1 MMDLEIEGRVAVVT
15 GAASGI
21 GRATARRLAREGCH
35 VVAVDRQAIK
45 IDADELGESAIA
57 VEADVADADAVRRVV
72 STTLAA
78 FGRLDIL
85 VCSAGIFETTAPFDL
100 SADEWDRVHSVNL
113 RGAFL
118 CAQAAVPVMSKT
130 SWGRIVLLSSVA
142 AQTGGISAGSAYV
155 ASKAGV
161 MGLTRSLAMHVGPL
175 GITVNCVNP
184 GIIETPM
191 TANVPRVEREKVAAR
206 TPLRRNGT
214 PEDVADMI
222 VVLSSERSSFVTG
235 AHLSINGGLVAD

>member
-1 MMDLEIEGRVAVVT
+1 MDLEIEGRVAVVT

-35 VVAVDRQAIK
+35 VVAVDLEAIT
-45 IDADELGESAIA
+45 IDSDELGESAIA
-57 VEADVADADAVRRVV
+57 VEADISDPDCVRRIF
-72 STTLAA
+72 STTVTA

-85 VCSAGIFETTAPFDL
+85 VCSAGVFETTGPLDL
-100 SADEWDRVHSVNL
+100 SADEWDRIHSVNL

-118 CAQAAVPVMSKT
+118 CAQAAAPVMSRT
-130 SWGRIVLLSSVA
+130 SWGRIVLLSSMA
-142 AQTGGISAGSAYV
+142 AQTGGLAAGAAYV
-155 ASKAGV
+155 SAKAGV
-161 MGLTRSLAMHVGPL
+161 MGLTRSLAIHFGHL

-184 GIIETPM
+184 GTIETPM
-191 TANVPRVEREKVAAR
+191 TAYVEREALAAR

-214 PEDVADMI
+214 PEEVADMI
-222 VVLSSERSSFVTG
+222 AVLSSERSSFVTG

>member
-1 MMDLEIEGRVAVVT
+1 MDLEIDGRVAVVT

-35 VVAVDRQAIK
+35 VVAVDRHAIE
-45 IDADELGESAIA
+45 IDPEELGESAIA
-57 VEADVADADAVRRVV
+57 VQADVADPDSVRHMVTATV
-72 STTLAA
+72 AA

-85 VCSAGIFETTAPFDL
+85 VCSAGIYETADPFDL
-100 SADEWDRVHSVNL
+100 GADEWDRVHSVNL
-113 RGAFL
+113 RGSFL
-118 CAQAAVPVMSKT
+118 CAQAAIPVMSRAG
-130 SWGRIVLLSSVA
+130 WGRIVLLSSMA
-142 AQTGGISAGSAYV
+142 AQTGGKAAGSAYV

-161 MGLTRSLAMHVGPL
+161 MGLTRSLANHAGPL

-184 GIIETPM
+184 GTIETPM
-191 TANVPRVEREKVAAR
+191 TANLELEALAAR

-214 PEDVADMI
+214 SEDVADMI

-235 AHLSINGGLVAD
+235 AHLSINGGLIAD

>member
-1 MMDLEIEGRVAVVT
+1 MDMEIHDRVAIVT

-21 GRATARRLAREGCH
+21 GRATATRLAREGCL
-35 VVAVDRQAIK
+35 VVAVDRQAMAV
-45 IDADELGESAIA
+45 DPDEFGPSAIS
-57 VEADVADADAVRRVV
+57 VEADVSDPESVGRLVD
-72 STTLAA
+72 TTMAT

-85 VCSAGIFETTAPFDL
+85 VCSAGIFETAPPLEL
-100 SADEWDRVHSVNL
+100 SMEEWERVYSVNV
-113 RGAFL
+113 RAAFL
-118 CAQAAVPVMSKT
+118 CAQAAAAVMARSG
-130 SWGRIVLLSSVA
+130 WGRIVLISSMA
-142 AQTGGISAGSAYV
+142 AQTGGMAAGSAYV
-155 ASKAGV
+155 SSKAAV
-161 MGLTRSLAMHVGPL
+161 MGLTRSLAIHLGPL

-184 GIIETPM
+184 GTIETPM
-191 TANVPRVEREKVAAR
+191 TADVAREALAAR

>member
-1 MMDLEIEGRVAVVT
+1 MDLEIEGRVAVVT

-21 GRATARRLAREGCH
+21 GLATAKRLAREGCH
-35 VVAVDRQAIK
+35 VVAADLHTTD
-45 IDADELGESAIA
+45 IDTDELGKSAIA
-57 VEADVADADAVRRVV
+57 VEADVADPDSVRRLV
-72 STTLAA
+72 STAVAA

-85 VCSAGIFETTAPFDL
+85 VCSAGIYETTAPFNL

-118 CAQAAVPVMSKT
+118 CAQAAVPAMSKT
-130 SWGRIVLLSSVA
+130 NWGRIVFLSSMA
-142 AQTGGISAGSAYV
+142 AQTGGMAAGSAYV
-155 ASKAGV
+155 ASKAGT
-161 MGLTRSLAMHVGPL
+161 MGLTRSLAIHAGPL

-184 GIIETPM
+184 GTIETPM
-191 TANVPRVEREKVAAR
+191 TANVEREALAAR

-214 PEDVADMI
+214 PDEVADMI

>member
-1 MMDLEIEGRVAVVT
+1 MDLEIEGRVAIVT

-21 GRATARRLAREGCH
+21 GRATATRLASEGCL
-35 VVAVDRQAIK
+35 VVAVDRRPMAVDPSEFGPAAIYV
-45 IDADELGESAIA
+45 ESDVSDPESVDRL
-57 VEADVADADAVRRVV
+57 VE
-72 STTLAA
+72 TTLAN

-85 VCSAGIFETTAPFDL
+85 VCSAGIFETAPPLEL
-100 SADEWDRVHSVNL
+100 SVEEWDRVHSVNV

-118 CAQAAVPVMSKT
+118 CAQAAAAVMARSR
-130 SWGRIVLLSSVA
+130 WGRIVLISSMA
-142 AQTGGISAGSAYV
+142 AQTGGMAAGSAYV
-155 ASKAGV
+155 SSKAAV
-161 MGLTRSLAMHVGPL
+161 TGLTRSLAIHLGPL

-184 GIIETPM
+184 GTIETPM
-191 TANVPRVEREKVAAR
+191 IADVAREALAAR

-214 PEDVADMI
+214 SEDVADMI

>member
-1 MMDLEIEGRVAVVT
+1 MELEIEGRVAVVT

-35 VVAVDRQAIK
+35 VVAVDRQAINT
-45 IDADELGESAIA
+45 DAEELGESAIA
-57 VEADVADADAVRRVV
+57 VEADVADPDSVRRLI
-72 STTLAA
+72 STTMAA

-85 VCSAGIFETTAPFDL
+85 VCAAGIFETTAPFDL
-100 SADEWDRVHSVNL
+100 SAAEWDRVHSVNL

-118 CAQAAVPVMSKT
+118 CAQAAAAVMSKT
-130 SWGRIVLLSSVA
+130 SWGRIVLISSMA
-142 AQTGGISAGSAYV
+142 AQTGGMTAGSAYV

-161 MGLTRSLAMHVGPL
+161 MGLTRSLAIHMGPL

-184 GIIETPM
+184 GTIETPM
-191 TANVPRVEREKVAAR
+191 TAQVEREALAAR